1 MNDRRWRG
9 EAVVDLHYWTTPNGS
24 KIIIALEE
32 LGLPYQIV
40 PVNISAGEQFR
51 PEFLHISPN
60 NRILAIVDHA
70 PGGGVES
77 LAVFESGAIADIAC
91 YPWIRLH
98 EHQGQDLSQFP
109 HIERW
114 FGMLSTRPAIIRACE
129 IAARV
134 DTIPTVTEA
143 SKQYLFGKT
152 AASIT
157 AEG

>member
-9 EAVVDLHYWTTPNGS
+9 EAMIDLHYWQMAGIGPMAGQNHHFAHYAPERTTYAVERHVKETNRLYGVLDRRLADRTY
-24 KIIIALEE
+24 IA
-32 LGLPYQIV
+32 GYY
-40 PVNISAGEQFR
+40 S
-51 PEFLHISPN
+51 
-60 NRILAIVDHA
+60 
-70 PGGGVES
+70 
-77 LAVFESGAIADIAC
+77 IADIAC

-114 FGMLSTRPAIIRACE
+114 FGMLSTRPAIIRAYE

-134 DTIPTVTEA
+134 NTIPIVIEA